1 MMQRARFPIA
11 AVATLLAGLAVE
23 APRAR
28 ADQIVGDVS
37 ARLIEITSNYTGAE
51 VVMFGARTGRGDIVI
66 VVRGPTQ
73 PETVR
78 RKSQIAGIWINAAS
92 ATFNDVPG
100 FYAVAATRPLLEIA
114 PAHLWASLQIG
125 AENLPLLPR
134 GASAEGQTAAAP
146 FREALIRS
154 KETARLYHR
163 DIKPIE
169 VSAGT
174 LFRAGVALPAHAPD
188 GGYYVTFYLVN
199 RGAVVE
205 TRNVFF
211 FINKAGFER
220 TVYDFAHQQPL
231 AYGALAVAIAA
242 LGGWLAAALFRRS

>member
-1 MMQRARFPIA
+1 MIPRVRPIA
-11 AVATLLAGLAVE
+11 AVATVLAGLAAA
-23 APRAR
+23 APTAR

-51 VVMFGARTGRGDIVI
+51 IVMFGARTGRGDIVI
-66 VVRGPTQ
+66 VVRGPSQ
-73 PETVR
+73 PEVVR

-92 ATFNDVPG
+92 AAFNDVPG

-114 PAHLWASLQIG
+114 PAHVWAALQIG
-125 AENLPLLPR
+125 TENLPLLPR

-154 KETARLYHR
+154 KETDRLYHR

-174 LFRAGVALPAHAPD
+174 LFRASVTLPAHAPD

-211 FINKAGFER
+211 FINKAGFGR